1 MADRASDRHTDIQ
14 TDRETIFGTVQ
25 TPQSL
30 FSLQSHALALCLQ
43 SHALALCLQ
52 SHAPRAVAAPE
63 GNLNFSDY
71 DSGDRF
77 NRHIKQDSI
86 HFLLDG

>member
-30 FSLQSHALALCLQ
+30 FSLQ